1 MKKLKSRFSAHTQKF
16 YLILLDRIEKA
27 LILSSD
33 EDDFVPL
40 KRKNKSSAGESS
52 KKRSSDEEDFIQIK
66 RKPKSSSS
74 ETTRKRKAVKFDLN
88 LSSSDVPLAKPT
100 LEPYSI
106 YIGSDIVL
114 EVKPFKKEYYLGFYK
129 NVDGNITNR
138 FNINIKQIQTV
149 RKAIETIMEYCRVND
164 FKI

>member
-1 MKKLKSRFSAHTQKF
+1 M
-16 YLILLDRIEKA
+16 II
-27 LILSSD
+27 SSD

-40 KRKNKSSAGESS
+40 KRKPKSSHDNST
-52 KKRSSDEEDFIQIK
+52 KKRSSDEEDSIQLK
-66 RKPKSSSS
+66 RSPSR
-74 ETTRKRKAVKFDLN
+74 ETTRKRKAPKFDLN
-88 LSSSDVPLAKPT
+88 LSSSDVPLAKST

-129 NVDGNITNR
+129 HVNGENKKH
-138 FNINIKQIQTV
+138 FNINIKQIHTV
-149 RKAIETIMEYCRVND
+149 RKALETVVEYCRVND